1 MPHITIKPFNTSM
14 LKKRLYRD
22 TKLLFKAIDLI
33 NSDEIL
39 AVEVKSSRFLLHIK
53 KSKESWLLKYD
64 KITRPLDVNLIKRA
78 IDDISNELN
87 LDILNS
93 NITIHHNRA
102 KIANRYEKSI
112 EDFIDTEF
120 PFKEVSIEVGF
131 GSGKHILYQ
140 AINNPNELF
149 IGIEIHTPSAKQ
161 LLRQIE
167 LKGLNNIWVI
177 NYDARLLLEMIPSNS
192 INKIFVHFPVPWDKK
207 PHRRVISSSFL
218 DESMR
223 VLKKGGKLELRT
235 DSSNYFWYSLNTFL
249 DKKSTAIDI
258 RKNISLEVTSK
269 YEARWLREGKDIYDV
284 SVTSLE
290 KSKNR
295 EINFDFNFN
304 GIKYSDFILDKI
316 PKKPILFN
324 NLFIH
329 FERFYRIDRD
339 TIFIKVAFG
348 NFNRPEQ
355 KYIYISSKNSYY
367 FGFYPIKSLT
377 NYKAHLKIK
386 EYLNV

>member
-1 MPHITIKPFNTSM
+1 MPHITVKPFNTSM
-14 LKKRLYRD
+14 LKKELYRE
-22 TKLLFKAIDLI
+22 TKLLFKAIDLSS
-33 NSDEIL
+33 SDELI
-39 AVEVKSSRFLLHIK
+39 AVEVKSSKFLLHIK
-53 KSKESWLLKYD
+53 KAKESWLLKYD
-64 KITRPLDVNLIKRA
+64 KVTRPLDVNLIKRA
-78 IDDISNELN
+78 IDDISDRLN

-112 EDFIDTEF
+112 DDFIDIKF

-140 AINNPNELF
+140 AVNNPNELF

-167 LKGLNNIWVI
+167 LKGLYNIWVI

-192 INKIFVHFPVPWDKK
+192 IHKIFVHFPVPWDKK

-223 VLKKGGKLELRT
+223 ALKKGGKLELRT

-249 DKKSTAIDI
+249 DRKSIAIDI
-258 RKNISLEVTSK
+258 RKNISLAVTSK

-284 SVTSLE
+284 LVTSLDT
-290 KSKNR
+290 SKDR
-295 EINFDFNFN
+295 DINFEFDFN
-304 GIKYSDFILDKI
+304 GVRYSDSILENI
-316 PKKPILFN
+316 SKKPILFSDF
-324 NLFIH
+324 FIH
-329 FERFYRIDRD
+329 FERFYKIDNNSVLL
-339 TIFIKVAFG
+339 KVSFG
-348 NFNRPEQ
+348 SFNRAEQ
-355 KYIYISSKNSYY
+355 KYIYIGTKDSYY
-367 FGFYPIKSLT
+367 FGLNPIKSHT
-377 NYKAHLKIK
+377 NHKAHLKIK